1 MMKRVL
7 IVCLAAFFLLA
18 GAFTAGCTGEEP
30 VPGEEPIPIG
40 DPGDMDDPGGV
51 MDPTAPE
58 ENGFEEARPHLEQQL
73 MMETEQRLIDE
84 HLQTLMAEADIEQ
97 DDAAIADGAD
107 DAAIAVVNG
116 EEIQRS
122 AMVAAEEQ
130 ELEQLRMMG
139 FDTDAGENQ
148 EMMQMLRLQVV
159 DNLIATTLVSQ
170 KAADAGIAVTDEDVQ
185 DEYQQLAAQFGGE
198 EQLNTELEQAGMTKE
213 DLQSDIK
220 TQLPINRYLDMYL
233 EENLDAGMLDFSEE
247 ELRALYEQ
255 QQQQAG
261 FEAVEA

>member
-1 MMKRVL
+1 
-7 IVCLAAFFLLA
+7 
-18 GAFTAGCTGEEP
+18 
-30 VPGEEPIPIG
+30 
-40 DPGDMDDPGGV
+40 
-51 MDPTAPE
+51 
-58 ENGFEEARPHLEQQL
+58 
-73 MMETEQRLIDE
+73 
-84 HLQTLMAEADIEQ
+84 
-97 DDAAIADGAD
+97 
-107 DAAIAVVNG
+107 
-116 EEIQRS
+116 
-122 AMVAAEEQ
+122 
-130 ELEQLRMMG
+130 MG